1 MAGWRSRSAV
11 GTAPLRRLPSRAV
24 RMATIVF
31 GLAALAP
38 GRLEAQIPHP
48 LVSAGQVTE
57 VTGEAPRPGRWSGG
71 GSPLHVD
78 TLAIRA
84 ASPWTGV
91 GPGPIVAG
99 PASLDLA
106 VAHAVRRSG
115 VQDSRFIRIT
125 ADVAGFAA
133 IPGTAVLA
141 GVLYGIGELRD
152 RPDLSDVGLH
162 TGEALAVAAG
172 ATLIG
177 KVAAGRARP
186 FVSPEDPGDFRFLR
200 GVSGDEYQA
209 FPSFHTAAAF
219 AAATAIATDPHTR
232 ATPAREWI
240 VPLGYT
246 TALLSGVSR
255 IYQDKH
261 WTTDVVV
268 GALVG
273 TFSGLVVSQSVN

>member
-1 MAGWRSRSAV
+1 MALALGLAMF
-11 GTAPLRRLPSRAV
+11 APSGIAAQHATLPSSERAGRETTRV
-24 RMATIVF
+24 
-31 GLAALAP
+31 AAAAAP
-38 GRLEAQIPHP
+38 AGRA
-48 LVSAGQVTE
+48 SRA
-57 VTGEAPRPGRWSGG
+57 ARSG
-71 GSPLHVD
+71 D
-78 TLAIRA
+78 TLAVRVS
-84 ASPWTGV
+84 SPWEASAR
-91 GPGPIVAG
+91 PFAAG

-115 VQDSRFIRIT
+115 VQDSRLIRIT

-133 IPGTAVLA
+133 VPGTAILA
-141 GVLYGIGELRD
+141 GALYGAGELRD

-162 TGEALAVAAG
+162 TGEALAVAAA
-172 ATLIG
+172 ATLVG

-200 GVSGDEYQA
+200 GISGDDYQA

-219 AAATAIATDPHTR
+219 AAATAIAADPHTR

-240 VPLGYT
+240 IPLGYT
-246 TALLSGVSR
+246 TAVLSGVSR

-261 WTTDVVV
+261 WTSDVIV

-273 TFSGLVVSQSVN
+273 TLSGLVVSQSVN